1 LAEENENKNKIDDYV
16 LVSVIATGK
25 SSQVWEVMHEQS
37 GHTFAMKLLLPEAMA
52 EPAEKALLKL
62 EAKLVKEFEHPNLI
76 RGHGVVMRKT
86 ECYLLLDLF
95 KTPNLG
101 QWILNDRASVET
113 LFRKLVE
120 GVCMGLAH
128 MHDKGWIHKDIKP
141 DNILINRSGEVRLI
155 DFSLAV
161 KKATALSKLMSS
173 KRGVIRGTR
182 TYLAPETIR
191 KQPSTPATDLYSLG
205 CVLYECLTGHNV
217 FTGESPQDLL
227 RKHIAAKPVS
237 IAIHND
243 RISPEMDRLVMKLL
257 AKKPK
262 DRFQSCDELLSEFR
276 SCRVFQGEARGEGD
290 PNAEQTSE
298 QTPSASQSAKPE
310 PVREEN
316 VPSQEDEQR
325 LAELMETKRD
335 SRADDQIREIL
346 ARNPAMQA
354 TFERLKREEAERS
367 AKALKEKERRIA
379 SLKKSGELGSVE
391 KEPAKKKK
399 KKASQPVP
407 QQPMMQPPA
416 QAMPPGYGM
425 ATPQMPYGAQQP
437 GMPVAG
443 PPPGYA
449 PQQMPPGAVP
459 APPPGYGPPEAVP
472 APPPGYG
479 PPGGT
484 PPQGAPAPPPGHGP
498 PGAVP
503 PQGVPAP
510 PPGHAQP
517 GAVRPPPSA
526 RPPRPATPRQAQQS
540 KKPPAPKET
549 DLPTMTEL
557 PDFE

>member
-1 LAEENENKNKIDDYV
+1 MAEEIENKNKIDDYV

-52 EPAEKALLKL
+52 DPAEKSLLKL
-62 EAKLVKEFEHPNLI
+62 EAKLLKEFEHPNLI
-76 RGHGVVMRKT
+76 RGHGIVMRKT
-86 ECYLLLDLF
+86 ECYILLDLF

-101 QWILNDRASVET
+101 QWIHNDRASVET

-120 GVCMGLAH
+120 GVCMGLGH
-128 MHDKGWIHKDIKP
+128 MHDKGWVHKDIKP

-161 KKATALSKLMSS
+161 KKATALTKLMAS
-173 KRGVIRGTR
+173 KKGVIRGTR

-205 CVLYECLTGHNV
+205 CVFYECLTGHHV

-227 RKHIAAKPVS
+227 KKHIAAKPTSVS
-237 IAIHND
+237 VHND

-257 AKKPK
+257 SKKPK
-262 DRFQSCDELLSEFR
+262 DRFQSCEELMSEFR

-290 PNAEQTSE
+290 PNAEQNSE
-298 QTPSASQSAKPE
+298 QTPSVSQAAKPE
-310 PVREEN
+310 AAPEED
-316 VPSQEDEQR
+316 VLSADEQQ

-346 ARNPAMQA
+346 ARNPEMHE
-354 TFERLKREEAERS
+354 TFNRLKREQAER
-367 AKALKEKERRIA
+367 AEKARIEKERRIA

-399 KKASQPVP
+399 KKAPQPAP

-425 ATPQMPYGAQQP
+425 APPQMPYGQQP

-449 PQQMPPGAVP
+449 QPQMPPGAPSMYPLGYGPPGAVP
-459 APPPGYGPPEAVP
+459 APPPGYGPPGAMPPQPVPAPPAGHGPPGAAPPPGTP
-472 APPPGYG
+472 APPPGY
-479 PPGGT
+479 
-484 PPQGAPAPPPGHGP
+484 
-498 PGAVP
+498 
-503 PQGVPAP
+503 
-510 PPGHAQP
+510 AQP
-517 GAVRPPPSA
+517 GAASPPPPK
-526 RPPRPATPRQAQQS
+526 RPQRPATPRQAQQS
-540 KKPPAPKET
+540 KKPPAPSEA
-549 DLPTMTEL
+549 DLPTMPEL